1 MQRREFS
8 MSAATLAATAGL
20 PITAVHA
27 QGQSLK
33 EGVDYLTLDKP
44 APTEAAAGKIEVVE
58 FFWYSCPHCNRF
70 EPQLEEWAKKMP
82 KDVVLRRAPIAF
94 RPDFEPQQRLYFA
107 LEDMNKVEELHKKV
121 FYAIHVEKQAL
132 NSLPLIADWV
142 EKQGIDKAK
151 FTEAYNSFPV
161 ATKTRKATLLQDAYK
176 VDGVPA
182 LGVAGK
188 YYTSGSLAQT
198 MERALVVTEHL
209 VGLVRA
215 SMPAVKSE
223 ATAATKAAAKPAPAK
238 PAPAKAQ

>member
-1 MQRREFS
+1 MQRRQFS
-8 MSAATLAATAGL
+8 MSAATLAATVGL
-20 PITAVHA
+20 PITAAHA
-27 QGQSLK
+27 QGQPPK
-33 EGVDYLTLDKP
+33 DGVDYLTLDKL
-44 APTEAAAGKIEVVE
+44 APIEAAAGKIEVVE

-107 LEDMNKVEELHKKV
+107 LEGMNKVEELHKKV

-151 FTEAYNSFPV
+151 FTEAYNSFSA
-161 ATKTRKATLLQDAYK
+161 ATKTRKATLLQEAYK

-188 YYTSGSLAQT
+188 YYTSGSVAQT
-198 MERALVVTEHL
+198 MERALVVTDHL

-215 SMPAVKSE
+215 SMPAVTSQP
-223 ATAATKAAAKPAPAK
+223 KAAAKPAPV
-238 PAPAKAQ
+238 KAQ

>member
-8 MSAATLAATAGL
+8 MSAATLAATVGL
-20 PITAVHA
+20 PISVAHA
-27 QGQSLK
+27 QGQSFK
-33 EGVDYLTLDKP
+33 DGADYLTLDKL
-44 APTEAAAGKIEVVE
+44 APTEAAAGKIEIVE

-70 EPQLEEWAKKMP
+70 EPQLDEWAKKMP

-107 LEDMNKVEELHKKV
+107 LEGMNKVEDLHKKV

-151 FTEAYNSFPV
+151 FTEMYNSFPV

-188 YYTSGSLAQT
+188 YYTSGSVAQT
-198 MERALVVTEHL
+198 MERALVVTDHL

-215 SMPAVKSE
+215 SMPAVTSQ
-223 ATAATKAAAKPAPAK
+223 ARAAAKPAPAK
-238 PAPAKAQ
+238 AQ